1 MISIVVF
8 HRSFHFKS
16 GWVPSLASNL
26 VTSYSSRL
34 SGVSCDFNSAKLVI
48 KKKKKSTLFKA
59 CSQRSEASRAFIFW
73 LHSSNVCVIFSQNI
87 LKIEL

>member
-48 KKKKKSTLFKA
+48 KKKKNLLF
-59 CSQRSEASRAFIFW
+59 
-73 LHSSNVCVIFSQNI
+73 
-87 LKIEL
+87 LKPVLKGVKLPGLLFFGCTHQMFV